1 MKTAFTSGQL
11 TALTTLLEAKGKDYQ
26 GFQSLLSSGVLADII
41 EADLVNVD
49 REALR
54 KTLGLTPLEMQF
66 FVDCG
71 MTLDQMI
78 AAGSYDWTNSDIT
91 AKRFL
96 LSGTGKVAFEPKIF
110 HFDRDISSENAI
122 KEMEKDG
129 FRPAKIEELL
139 AYGAILPDEQRKH
152 PIIALGSVT
161 GIGGDRHVPY
171 LDSDDS
177 RRCLD
182 LYWWSC
188 EWLGNDR
195 FLGVRK

>member
-152 PIIALGSVT
+152 PIIALGSVAEV
-161 GIGGDRHVPY
+161 GGVRHVPC
-171 LDSDDS
+171 LDSYDS
-177 RRCLD
+177 ERDLD
-182 LYWWSC
+182 LDWWGGAWSGRC
-188 EWLGNDR
+188 R

>member
-11 TALTTLLEAKGKDYQ
+11 TALATLLEAKGKDYQ

-41 EADLVNVD
+41 EADLVNID

-54 KTLGLTPLEMQF
+54 KTLGLTPVEMQF
-66 FVDCG
+66 FVDYG
-71 MTLDQMI
+71 MTLEQMI
-78 AAGSYDWTNSDIT
+78 AAGSYDRTNSDIT
-91 AKRFL
+91 AKRFP

-139 AYGAILPDEQRKH
+139 AYDAILPDEQRKY
-152 PIIALGSVT
+152 PIVALGSVT
-161 GIGGDRHVPY
+161 GLGGSRYVPFLRRDVSKRRLY
-171 LDSDDS
+171 LSWWSDDW
-177 RRCLD
+177 RGHC
-182 LYWWSC
+182 
-188 EWLGNDR
+188 R

>member
-152 PIIALGSVT
+152 PIIALGSVAE
-161 GIGGDRHVPY
+161 IGGFRFVPC
-171 LDSDDS
+171 LGSFGSERD
-177 RRCLD
+177 LD
-182 LYWWSC
+182 LYWWSGG
-188 EWLGNDR
+188 WLGRYR

>member
-161 GIGGDRHVPY
+161 EVGGGRYVPC
-171 LDSDDS
+171 LDSFDS
-177 RRCLD
+177 ERDLD
-182 LYWWSC
+182 LDWWSSDWSGRC
-188 EWLGNDR
+188 R

>member
-171 LDSDDS
+171 LDSDGS
-177 RRCLD
+177 RRVLD